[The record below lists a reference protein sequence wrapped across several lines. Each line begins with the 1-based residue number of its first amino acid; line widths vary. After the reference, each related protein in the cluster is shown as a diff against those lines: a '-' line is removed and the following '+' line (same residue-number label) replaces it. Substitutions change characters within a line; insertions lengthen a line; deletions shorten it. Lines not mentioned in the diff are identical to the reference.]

1 MISFISRAGE
11 GWRIATEPVTD
22 RKSERLPSVRQ
33 CGFLRPMTA
42 MDSRRSNRFYAFA
55 LLSTVLLGGCTFY
68 STARIWHSRVGPG
81 GEPVFYRSASKV
93 GINLFV
99 LLPFLGRTD
108 IEEMVDL
115 MTESIADEDGD
126 VVRVVQAGS
135 ENYWYGFSPLTW
147 LVTPVIS
154 SIDVEYRPSA
164 AELAKVKAERDEQ
177 RSRDQRQVEAMNTDP
192 IAPPDRQAPRR

>member
-1 MISFISRAGE
+1 
-11 GWRIATEPVTD
+11 
-22 RKSERLPSVRQ
+22 
-33 CGFLRPMTA
+33 
-42 MDSRRSNRFYAFA
+42 MDSSRSKCLCACA
-55 LLSTVLLGGCTFY
+55 LLSTLLLAGCTFY
-68 STARIWHSRVGPG
+68 STARIWNSRVGPS

-93 GINLFV
+93 GINLFI

-147 LVTPVIS
+147 IVTPVIS

-164 AELAKVKAERDEQ
+164 AELAKAKAERDEQ
-177 RSRDQRQVEAMNTDP
+177 RTRAQRQVEAINTDP
-192 IAPPDRQAPRR
+192 IAPPDQQAPRR